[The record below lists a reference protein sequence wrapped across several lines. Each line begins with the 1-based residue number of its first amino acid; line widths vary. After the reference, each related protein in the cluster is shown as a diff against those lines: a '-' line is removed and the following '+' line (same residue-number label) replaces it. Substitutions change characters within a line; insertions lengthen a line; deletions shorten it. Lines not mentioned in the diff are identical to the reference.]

1 MSNYKLNVSFS
12 DEALKTIYAAG
23 QKLAIVKSVEGDCGN
38 PVVWVA
44 TLPFENNE
52 IEWQNNYQLYAS
64 RQEAMH
70 GATISKLSET
80 AGITELTYDFKD
92 AVFQNAQPGNSVGKN
107 EYGVHNTM
115 SSYASLTFGL
125 AEAVRVNG
133 ETQTGKPI
141 NAILLPYNH
150 TAVMSP
156 VEKIQV
162 FLANDIDDG
171 VVQTR
176 EFSNKIEL
184 VYGKNETEKT
194 IKYDET
200 KGLFV
205 PV

>member
-12 DEALKTIYAAG
+12 EEALKTIYAAG
-23 QKLAIVKSVEGDCGN
+23 QKLAIVKSVEGDSGT

-92 AVFQNAQPGNSVGKN
+92 AVFQNAQPSGAVGKN
-107 EYGVHNTM
+107 EYGVHNMM
-115 SSYASLTFGL
+115 SAYASLTFGL

-133 ETQTGKPI
+133 ETQAGKPI

-156 VEKIQV
+156 IEKIQV

-184 VYGKNETEKT
+184 IYSGNETEKT